1 MQKYYIVEQMLSIAT
16 TPTQELNST
25 FLSDKGIRVLVKR
38 DDQNHPLVM
47 GNKWRKLKYNLVAA
61 KTQQKE
67 ILVTYGGAYS
77 NHILAT
83 AVAANRCGLK
93 SVGIIRGDELTPDS
107 NPTLQQASA
116 ENMRLVFVNRDLFN
130 LYKTTLTVPDYL
142 QKEVE
147 ESGFLLPEGG
157 TNQLAIKGCEEI
169 ISEIED
175 SFDICCTAVGT
186 GGTFLGLLNSLAPD
200 KKLYGFSS
208 LKGNWVGQEIKDLK
222 QVYDISGQN
231 YYVFDDQMF
240 GGYGRFDQ
248 NLIQFILEFRQE
260 YGILL
265 DPIYTGKMFFRVWD
279 MVKND
284 QIARGTTLLL
294 LHTGGLQG
302 IAGFNARFGQL
313 LPES

>member
-1 MQKYYIVEQMLSIAT
+1 MLSIAT

>member
-208 LKGNWVGQEIKDLK
+208 LKGNWVGQEIRDLK